1 MKKRLE
7 EEELALEAGKAALNL
22 EGYMEKKSPAHNLWQ
37 ERYFKLMTRVAERE
51 GGGFSYTHTLLWYK
65 TKRGSALKAVDAKSI
80 WSIRSSLPLSDFLLV
95 ECNSCPLL
103 APWLI

>member
-37 ERYFKLMTRVAERE
+37 ERYFKLMTRVSEKE
-51 GGGFSYTHTLLWYK
+51 GGGFNYTHTLLWFK
-65 TKRGSALKAVDAKSI
+65 KKRGSALKAVDAKSI
-80 WSIRSSLPLSDFLLV
+80 WSELQFVLS
-95 ECNSCPLL
+95 
-103 APWLI
+103 